1 MALLRVVRRPRE
13 YFAVLNII
21 DMDMTI
27 VMPCAIF
34 LSALDKSMMA
44 GIPEGSVLT
53 S

>member
-1 MALLRVVRRPRE
+1 MAIPRVSG
-13 YFAVLNII
+13 FGGLG

-44 GIPEGSVLT
+44 MIPEGSVLT